1 VQLQKAQAKGI
12 AAFSSLAIQASIG
25 QIPCYCWRKHDPM
38 SRKKPVRRKKRHPP
52 RIRRLT
58 SPGASPGTVAVRP
71 QASRPVIHVIKYAPD
86 KLVQHQVHDVTQLA
100 GYLDD
105 TSVTWINVDGLGD
118 AATIQQLGQVFGL
131 HHLALE
137 DVVNVHQRAKVEE
150 YADHLFII
158 VRMPEVTESLR
169 TEQLSLVLGKHFVLT
184 FQERPGDCLD
194 PVRERIRTGAG
205 RMRTAGADYLAY
217 ALIDA
222 VVDSYFPVVDDYGER
237 MESLEERISAGHWPH
252 AITVLHDLRS
262 DLMLLRRAIR
272 PLRDAL
278 VHLMPDPHSLIS
290 EETQFYLRDCYD
302 HTVQLIDLLDTYRE
316 MCSDLRDFHVLAV
329 SNRTNEIMKVLT
341 IMATIFIPLNFIVS
355 LYGMNFNT
363 SFPWN
368 MPELNWPFGYPAVLI
383 LMLSV
388 AFGLLYFFW
397 SKGWLGDSQDIAE
410 P

>member
-1 VQLQKAQAKGI
+1 
-12 AAFSSLAIQASIG
+12 
-25 QIPCYCWRKHDPM
+25 M
-38 SRKKPVRRKKRHPP
+38 SRKKSARRKKRHPP
-52 RIRRLT
+52 RIQRLS
-58 SPGASPGTVAVRP
+58 SPGASPGTLTVHP
-71 QASRPVIHVIKYAPD
+71 QAQRPVIRVIKYAAD
-86 KLVQHQVHDVTQLA
+86 KLVEHQVHDVTQLA
-100 GYLDD
+100 ELLDD
-105 TSVTWINVDGLGD
+105 SSVTWINVDGLGD
-118 AATIQQLGQVFGL
+118 AATLQQLGRVFGL
-131 HHLALE
+131 HQLALE

-150 YADHLFII
+150 YADQLFIV
-158 VRMPEVTESLR
+158 VRMPEVNEGLLR
-169 TEQLSLVLGKHFVLT
+169 TEQLSLVLGKRFVLT

-194 PVRERIRTGAG
+194 PVRERIRAGAG

-222 VVDSYFPVVDDYGER
+222 VVDSYFPIVDEYGER
-237 MESLEERISAGHWPH
+237 MEALEERISAGHWPH
-252 AITVLHDLRS
+252 AISVLHDLRG

-316 MCSDLRDFHVLAV
+316 LCSDLRDFHVLAV

-363 SFPWN
+363 DFTWN
-368 MPELNWPFGYPAVLI
+368 MPELNWPFGYPAVLLLI
-383 LMLSV
+383 LGV

-397 SKGWLGDSQDIAE
+397 RKGWLGDSQDTTE